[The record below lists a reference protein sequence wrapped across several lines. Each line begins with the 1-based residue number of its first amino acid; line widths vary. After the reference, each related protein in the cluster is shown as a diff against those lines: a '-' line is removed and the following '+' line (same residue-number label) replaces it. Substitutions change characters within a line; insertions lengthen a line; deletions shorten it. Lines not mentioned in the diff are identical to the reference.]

1 MMRTGNDNDG
11 AVAPVKD
18 EAPPLIVS
26 DEHVVYRDCSAADY
40 TVFECQATVRDTG
53 KTFRMHTTQVSGG
66 RTGAV
71 CIARLDPTG
80 IDEHVG
86 ARYLIARHWRI
97 STHAW
102 GWEFPRGMG
111 EEHESAEE
119 TARRE
124 LKEETGIDVPVERVN
139 VVQRIHADTGVLR
152 DSIAVAEI
160 TVTDT
165 DIDAGWQT
173 TKYMNCVDWE
183 LRNAHWVDTNTL
195 RAMIANGEITDG
207 ITLACWAIHECR
219 ENVAQHK

>member
-1 MMRTGNDNDG
+1 MTSVNDT
-11 AVAPVKD
+11 PVLPID
-18 EAPPLIVS
+18 DTEPPLITQQ
-26 DEHVVYRDCSAADY
+26 EHIVFHDPTSADY

-80 IDEHVG
+80 IDEHVE

-160 TVTDT
+160 TVADA
-165 DIDAGWQT
+165 DIDAARPAINHTGDT
-173 TKYMNCVDWE
+173 DWE

-219 ENVAQHK
+219 ESAVQYK

>member
-1 MMRTGNDNDG
+1 MTSVNDT
-11 AVAPVKD
+11 PVLPID
-18 EAPPLIVS
+18 DTEPPLITQQ
-26 DEHVVYRDCSAADY
+26 EHIVFHDPTSADY

-53 KTFRMHTTQVSGG
+53 KTFRMHTTQVNDG

-71 CIARLDPTG
+71 CIARLESADT
-80 IDEHVG
+80 DEHTE

-139 VVQRIHADTGVLR
+139 VAQRIHADTGVLR

-160 TVTDT
+160 TVTDA
-165 DIDAGWQT
+165 DIDAARPAINRTGDT
-173 TKYMNCVDWE
+173 DWE
-183 LRNAHWVDTNTL
+183 LRNAHWVDANTL
-195 RAMIANGEITDG
+195 RAMIADGEITDG

-219 ENVAQHK
+219 EGAAQHK

>member
-1 MMRTGNDNDG
+1 MTSVNDT
-11 AVAPVKD
+11 PVLPID
-18 EAPPLIVS
+18 DTEPPLITQQ
-26 DEHVVYRDCSAADY
+26 EHIVFHDPTSADY

-80 IDEHVG
+80 IDEHVE

-160 TVTDT
+160 TVTDA
-165 DIDAGWQT
+165 DIDAARPAINRTGDT
-173 TKYMNCVDWE
+173 DWE
-183 LRNAHWVDTNTL
+183 LRNAHWVDANTL
-195 RAMIANGEITDG
+195 RAMIADGEITDG

-219 ENVAQHK
+219 EGAAQHK

>member
-1 MMRTGNDNDG
+1 MTSVNDT
-11 AVAPVKD
+11 PVLPID
-18 EAPPLIVS
+18 DTEPPLITQQ
-26 DEHVVYRDCSAADY
+26 EHIVFHDPTSADY

-160 TVTDT
+160 TVTDA
-165 DIDAGWQT
+165 DIDAARPAINRTGDT
-173 TKYMNCVDWE
+173 DWE

>member
-1 MMRTGNDNDG
+1 MTSVNDT
-11 AVAPVKD
+11 PVLPID
-18 EAPPLIVS
+18 DTEPPLITQQ
-26 DEHVVYRDCSAADY
+26 EHIVFHDPTSADY

-139 VVQRIHADTGVLR
+139 VVQRIHDDTGVLR

-160 TVTDT
+160 TVTDA
-165 DIDAGWQT
+165 DIDAARPAINRTGDT
-173 TKYMNCVDWE
+173 DWE
-183 LRNAHWVDTNTL
+183 LRNAHWVDANTL

-219 ENVAQHK
+219 EGAVQYK

>member
-1 MMRTGNDNDG
+1 MTSVNDT
-11 AVAPVKD
+11 PVLPID
-18 EAPPLIVS
+18 DTEPPLITQQ
-26 DEHVVYRDCSAADY
+26 EHIVFHDPTSADY

-124 LKEETGIDVPVERVN
+124 LKEETGTSMPV
-139 VVQRIHADTGVLR
+139 
-152 DSIAVAEI
+152 S
-160 TVTDT
+160 
-165 DIDAGWQT
+165 
-173 TKYMNCVDWE
+173 
-183 LRNAHWVDTNTL
+183 
-195 RAMIANGEITDG
+195 
-207 ITLACWAIHECR
+207 
-219 ENVAQHK
+219 

>member
-1 MMRTGNDNDG
+1 MTSVNDT
-11 AVAPVKD
+11 PVLPID
-18 EAPPLIVS
+18 DTEPPLITQQ
-26 DEHVVYRDCSAADY
+26 EHIVFHDPTSADY

-71 CIARLDPTG
+71 CIVRLDPTG

-139 VVQRIHADTGVLR
+139 VAQRIHADTGVLR

-160 TVTDT
+160 TVTDA
-165 DIDAGWQT
+165 DIDASRPAINRTGDT
-173 TKYMNCVDWE
+173 DWE
-183 LRNAHWVDTNTL
+183 LRNAHWVDANTL
-195 RAMIANGEITDG
+195 RAMIADGEITDG

-219 ENVAQHK
+219 EGAAQHK

>member
-1 MMRTGNDNDG
+1 MTSVNDT
-11 AVAPVKD
+11 PVLPID
-18 EAPPLIVS
+18 DTEPPLITQQ
-26 DEHVVYRDCSAADY
+26 EHIVFHDPTSADY

-139 VVQRIHADTGVLR
+139 VTQRIHADTGVLR

-160 TVTDT
+160 TVTDA
-165 DIDAGWQT
+165 DIDAARPAINRTGNT
-173 TKYMNCVDWE
+173 DWE
-183 LRNAHWVDTNTL
+183 LRNAHWVDANTL
-195 RAMIANGEITDG
+195 RAMIADGEITDG

-219 ENVAQHK
+219 EGAVQHK

>member
-1 MMRTGNDNDG
+1 MTSVNDT
-11 AVAPVKD
+11 PVLPID
-18 EAPPLIVS
+18 DTEPPLITQQ
-26 DEHVVYRDCSAADY
+26 EHIVFHDPTSADY

-160 TVTDT
+160 TVTDA
-165 DIDAGWQT
+165 DIDAARPAINRTGDT
-173 TKYMNCVDWE
+173 DWE
-183 LRNAHWVDTNTL
+183 LRNAHWVDANTL

-219 ENVAQHK
+219 ESAVQYK